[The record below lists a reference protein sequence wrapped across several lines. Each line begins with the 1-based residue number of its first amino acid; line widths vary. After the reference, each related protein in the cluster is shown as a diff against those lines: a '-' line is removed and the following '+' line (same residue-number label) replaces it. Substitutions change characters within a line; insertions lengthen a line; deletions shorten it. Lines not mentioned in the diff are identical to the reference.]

1 MTSTVESA
9 GNAKG
14 GLEDDPLARPGP
26 SDGGT
31 RTTGILCL
39 IGFVVVA
46 ALAFFVTEADDV
58 QGNLVRIIY
67 VHVPVAIMSYVGFV
81 VGALASGYYLW
92 KKSVAADL
100 VAHASIEIGVIAGVL
115 TIVTGAIWGA
125 PTWGTYWNWGDVR
138 LVSML
143 VLVLLYV
150 GYLALR
156 GVGGDPTTRARR
168 AAVVAILS
176 ALMIPIVRN
185 SVDWWEN
192 RTLHQTSSL
201 TDGKLEDFTLF
212 TLVLSISV
220 FLLFFVWLT
229 TKRFRL
235 AWLEHQYEELGLGEA
250 IAHRRAEANQGVDA
264 AIANPLRPGT
274 VGDGSEA

>member
-1 MTSTVESA
+1 MTSTVQDATNSA
-9 GNAKG
+9 TGN
-14 GLEDDPLARPGP
+14 PGP
-26 SDGGT
+26 SDSGT

-39 IGFVVVA
+39 LGFIVVA
-46 ALAFFVTEADDV
+46 ALAFFATEPDDV
-58 QGNLVRIIY
+58 QGDLVRIMY

-81 VGALASGYYLW
+81 VGAIASGYYLR
-92 KKSVAADL
+92 KRSPAADL
-100 VAHASIEIGVIAGVL
+100 VAQASIEIGVLAGVL
-115 TIVTGAIWGA
+115 TIVTGAVWGQ

-156 GVGGDPTTRARR
+156 GVGGDPTSQARR
-168 AAVVAILS
+168 SAVVAILS
-176 ALMIPIVRN
+176 AFMIPIVRN
-185 SVDWWEN
+185 SVDWWKN

-201 TDGKLEDFTLF
+201 TDGQLEDLTLF
-212 TLVLSISV
+212 TLVLSIGV

-235 AWLEHQYEELGLGEA
+235 AWLEYQRDELGLGDA
-250 IAHRRAEANQGVDA
+250 IAQRRAEAERGVEA
-264 AIANPLRPGT
+264 AIANPLRDPASK
-274 VGDGSEA
+274 GSEA

>member
-1 MTSTVESA
+1 MTSTVQDATSSA
-9 GNAKG
+9 TDN
-14 GLEDDPLARPGP
+14 PGP

-39 IGFVVVA
+39 IGFAVVA
-46 ALAFFVTEADDV
+46 VLAFGFTEPDDE
-58 QGNLVRIIY
+58 QGNLIRILY
-67 VHVPVAIMSYVGFV
+67 VHAPLAITSYVGFV
-81 VGALASGYYLW
+81 VGAVASGYYLR
-92 KKSVAADL
+92 KRSIAADL
-100 VAHASIEIGVIAGVL
+100 VAHASIEIGVIAGTL
-115 TIVTGAIWGA
+115 TIVTGAIWGE

-156 GVGGDPTTRARR
+156 GVGGDPASRARR

-176 ALMIPIVRN
+176 VFMIPIVRY
-185 SVDWWEN
+185 SVDWWKN
-192 RTLHQTSSL
+192 RTLHQQASL
-201 TDGKLEDFTLF
+201 TDGKYEDLTLF
-212 TLVLSISV
+212 TLVLSVLV

-235 AWLEHQYEELGLGEA
+235 AWLEHQYEELGLGDA
-250 IAHRRAEANQGVDA
+250 IAQRRAEAEFGVEA
-264 AIANPLRPGT
+264 AIAKPKGNE
-274 VGDGSEA
+274 S

>member
-1 MTSTVESA
+1 MTTTVQDT
-9 GNAKG
+9 GNSEQSG
-14 GLEDDPLARPGP
+14 TPGP

-31 RTTGILCL
+31 RTTGLLCL
-39 IGFVVVA
+39 LGFLVVA
-46 ALAFFVTEADDV
+46 GLAFFATEADDK
-58 QGNLVRIIY
+58 QGDLVRIMY

-81 VGALASGYYLW
+81 VGAAASGYYLW
-92 KKSVAADL
+92 KKSAAADL
-100 VAHASIEIGVIAGVL
+100 VAHASIEIGVLAGVL
-115 TIVTGAIWGA
+115 TIITGAVWGQ

-168 AAVVAILS
+168 SSVVAILS
-176 ALMIPIVRN
+176 VFMIPIVRN
-185 SVDWWEN
+185 SVDWWKN

-201 TDGKLEDFTLF
+201 TDGKLEDLTLF
-212 TLVLSISV
+212 TLVLSIGV
-220 FLLFFVWLT
+220 FFLFFVWLT

-235 AWLEHQYEELGLGEA
+235 AWLEYQQEELGLGDA
-250 IAHRRAEANQGVDA
+250 IAQRRAEANQGVEA
-264 AIANPLRPGT
+264 AIANPLRNGAN
-274 VGDGSEA
+274 GEGSEA

>member
-1 MTSTVESA
+1 MTSTFGDSDT
-9 GNAKG
+9 GSSHH
-14 GLEDDPLARPGP
+14 P

-31 RTTGILCL
+31 RTTGLLCL
-39 IGFVVVA
+39 LGFAAVA
-46 ALAFFVTEADDV
+46 TLAFGFTEPDDV
-58 QGNLVRIIY
+58 QGNLVRILY

-81 VGALASGYYLW
+81 VGAIASGYFLW
-92 KKSVAADL
+92 KKSPAADL
-100 VAHASIEIGVIAGVL
+100 VAHASIEIGVLAGVL
-115 TIVTGAIWGA
+115 TIVTGAVWGQ

-168 AAVVAILS
+168 SAVVAILS
-176 ALMIPIVRN
+176 AFMIPIVRN
-185 SVDWWEN
+185 SVDWWKN

-201 TDGKLEDFTLF
+201 TDGKLEDLTLF
-212 TLVLSISV
+212 TLVLSIGV
-220 FLLFFVWLT
+220 FLIFFVWLT

-235 AWLEHQYEELGLGEA
+235 AWLDHQYEELGLGDA
-250 IAHRRAEANQGVDA
+250 IATRRAEANTGVEA
-264 AIANPLRPGT
+264 AIANPLRNTTGE
-274 VGDGSEA
+274 GSEV